1 MNVDDIKQVAVVGAG
16 LIGHGIAL
24 EFAKA
29 GYEVSLNSR
38 SDESLQRAAQ
48 MIRESLRMLAKM
60 GLVSSDQAEAIPS
73 KIQMNTSLE
82 ESVQDVDVVIE
93 AVYEDLILKQHVLRE
108 LDRLCPERV
117 ILASSTSTLLPG
129 KLAQAVRNPERVV
142 VAHYINPPHLVPLV
156 EIVRGEQ
163 TSDEAVAV
171 LHGLLEKVGKSPV
184 VVQKE
189 LPGFISGRLQMVVLK
204 EALWLVQNGFASPQ
218 DVDFVLKSSLGRR
231 WSVAGVFEVL
241 EIAGW
246 DLISEV
252 ASEIAPDLDSSLD
265 SLRLLDEKVEQGELG
280 AKTGKG
286 FYDWTPESVEAARS
300 RIAHALVE
308 IEKWSRSS

>member
-1 MNVDDIKQVAVVGAG
+1 MNVDNIKQVAVVGAG
-16 LIGHGIAL
+16 LIGHGITL

-117 ILASSTSTLLPG
+117 ILASSTSTRSG
-129 KLAQAVRNPERVV
+129 CGVGGRFC
-142 VAHYINPPHLVPLV
+142 LV
-156 EIVRGEQ
+156 
-163 TSDEAVAV
+163 S
-171 LHGLLEKVGKSPV
+171 
-184 VVQKE
+184 
-189 LPGFISGRLQMVVLK
+189 
-204 EALWLVQNGFASPQ
+204 
-218 DVDFVLKSSLGRR
+218 
-231 WSVAGVFEVL
+231 
-241 EIAGW
+241 
-246 DLISEV
+246 
-252 ASEIAPDLDSSLD
+252 
-265 SLRLLDEKVEQGELG
+265 
-280 AKTGKG
+280 
-286 FYDWTPESVEAARS
+286 
-300 RIAHALVE
+300 
-308 IEKWSRSS
+308 

>member
-1 MNVDDIKQVAVVGAG
+1 
-16 LIGHGIAL
+16 
-24 EFAKA
+24 
-29 GYEVSLNSR
+29 
-38 SDESLQRAAQ
+38 
-48 MIRESLRMLAKM
+48 MLANM

-108 LDRLCPERV
+108 LDRLCSERV

-163 TSDEAVAV
+163 TSDETVAV

-308 IEKWSRSS
+308 IDKWSRSS

>member
-1 MNVDDIKQVAVVGAG
+1 MNVDNIKQVAVVGAG

-129 KLAQAVRNPERVV
+129 KLAQAVRKPERVV

-156 EIVRGEQ
+156 EIVRGEH
-163 TSDEAVAV
+163 TSDETVAA
-171 LHGLLEKVGKSPV
+171 LHGLLKKVGKSPV

-252 ASEIAPDLDSSLD
+252 ASEIAPDLDTSLD

-286 FYDWTPESVEAARS
+286 FYDWTPESVEATRS

>member
-1 MNVDDIKQVAVVGAG
+1 MNVDNIKQVAVVGAG
-16 LIGHGIAL
+16 LIGHGITL
-24 EFAKA
+24 ECAKA

-129 KLAQAVRNPERVV
+129 KLAQAVRIPERVV

-156 EIVRGEQ
+156 EIVRGEH
-163 TSDEAVAV
+163 TSDETVAA
-171 LHGLLEKVGKSPV
+171 LHGLLKKVGKSPV

-218 DVDFVLKSSLGRR
+218 DVDFVLKSSGSTFL
-231 WSVAGVFEVL
+231 
-241 EIAGW
+241 
-246 DLISEV
+246 
-252 ASEIAPDLDSSLD
+252 
-265 SLRLLDEKVEQGELG
+265 
-280 AKTGKG
+280 
-286 FYDWTPESVEAARS
+286 Y
-300 RIAHALVE
+300 
-308 IEKWSRSS
+308 